1 MTQLAPS
8 AGIERFL
15 GKHKIQVTRKIWKL
29 FRYDEDVANRWEIDF
44 YPSNSI
50 DNLWSENFIVHP
62 KHLIVGR
69 EEPML
74 EEMSGLTFN
83 EMASLWS
90 GGYVNLCKTHLQVGR
105 TVVQQLQHV
114 FDILG
119 ILDDKVQFHIKL
131 AADQL

>member
-50 DNLWSENFIVHP
+50 DNL
-62 KHLIVGR
+62 
-69 EEPML
+69 
-74 EEMSGLTFN
+74 
-83 EMASLWS
+83 
-90 GGYVNLCKTHLQVGR
+90 
-105 TVVQQLQHV
+105 
-114 FDILG
+114 
-119 ILDDKVQFHIKL
+119 
-131 AADQL
+131 